1 MAKSY
6 GGISVDISGNYDN
19 RDIQKAIRDLKALDT
34 SAATSQKAFGGFDGV
49 ARAAGAAISGMAAA
63 AGALAIKLGVDGVQA
78 ALADQRAKEGLA
90 KTLDNLNLAHE
101 TSAVEAYID
110 TLQRS
115 SGVADDVLRPAYD
128 RLIRSIGNTDEAQK
142 ALQLTLDIAA
152 GTGRDAQQVAQA
164 LGRAYD
170 GSTTALGRLG
180 AGLDASILKSKDMD
194 VITKRL
200 SDTFGGQANV
210 AANTYQGRLNRLS
223 VAADELKEAFGYGLL
238 SNMDSVFNRTG
249 DATESMQG
257 LEGVLENAGQQ
268 IGYMVSGLN
277 LLIKRLQDLQTDTD
291 DTEESQ
297 FDLLGTLIKFGYIL
311 NPLTQGFYLFGESLL
326 TSGKDA
332 ETAADGITQA
342 RDSVISLM
350 LAQRASELTGRQMA
364 ASAYDSG
371 IARIAEARHTAR
383 LTELLGHVPGLYEE
397 VEEKSRSA
405 GSSSTKSLKDLREE
419 FEKTF
424 NQEADARIKTT
435 LETLKK
441 GLDDAQQK
449 FDQFRTGLSTSIFG
463 QLDPSQ
469 AVDTAK
475 ETGGSIVDAFVK
487 QAAGVQKFG
496 EQLQELLKTNLS
508 EEAFALVAQMS
519 AEKGT
524 LLASELL
531 GANGQYFIDN
541 FNKSVEAVKTVADL
555 VGQLAAEKWYQAGVD
570 SAQQTYDGFKA
581 NFGEGGPAYN
591 AMQRLMNRL
600 ADSMKRET
608 TITVTTINRQINEVF
623 DRFGG
628 PRAMGGPVSANTAY
642 MVGERGPE
650 LFIPDVPGAIVPN
663 HALGSSGGGGGIGG
677 GTINLTVNAGMG
689 TDGGEVGRQIVEALR
704 QYQRR
709 NGPVP
714 ITVA

>member
-19 RDIQKAIRDLKALDT
+19 KDIQKAIRDLKALDT
-34 SAATSQKAFGGFDGV
+34 SAGQTQGAFGRFDGV
-49 ARAAGAAISGMAAA
+49 AKAAGAAIAGMAAA

-90 KTLDNLNLAHE
+90 KTLENLNLAHD
-101 TSAVEAYID
+101 TAQVEAFID
-110 TLQRS
+110 SLQRS
-115 SGVADDVLRPAYD
+115 TGVADDALRPAYD
-128 RLIRSIGNTDEAQK
+128 RLVRSIGDTEQAQK
-142 ALQLTLDIAA
+142 ALQLTLDISA
-152 GTGRDAQQVAQA
+152 GTGRETEQVAMA
-164 LGRAYD
+164 LARAYD

-180 AGLDASILKSKDMD
+180 AGIDASILKSKDMD

-210 AANTYQGRLNRLS
+210 AADTYQGRLNRLS

-277 LLIKRLQDLQTDTD
+277 VLIKRLQDLQTDTG

-297 FDLLGTLIKFGYIL
+297 TNYLGLLIKFGYIL
-311 NPLTQGFYLFGESLL
+311 NPITSGFYRFGESLL
-326 TSGKDA
+326 ASGKDA
-332 ETAADGITQA
+332 EVAADGINQA

-383 LTELLGHVPGLYEE
+383 LTELLGHVPGQYEE
-397 VEEKSRSA
+397 VEKKSKSA
-405 GSSSTKSLKDLREE
+405 GSSATKSLKDLREE

-424 NQEADARIKTT
+424 NQEADTRIKTT
-435 LETLKK
+435 LDTLKK

-463 QLDPSQ
+463 QIDPSA
-469 AVDTAK
+469 AVDAAK
-475 ETGGSIVDAFVK
+475 ESGGSIVDAFVK

-541 FNKSVEAVKTVADL
+541 FNKSVESVKTVADL

-570 SAQQTYDGFKA
+570 SAQKTYEGFRD
-581 NFGEGGPAYN
+581 NFGPGGPAYN
-591 AMQRLMNRL
+591 ALQRAMDRL
-600 ADSMKRET
+600 ADSMRRET
-608 TITVTTINRQINEVF
+608 TITVTTINRTINEVF

-628 PRAMGGPVSANTAY
+628 GMAKGGPVSANTAY
-642 MVGERGPE
+642 VVGERGPE

-663 HALGSSGGGGGIGG
+663 HAIGSGGGSGIGG
-677 GTINLTVNAGMG
+677 STINLVVNAGMG
-689 TDGGEVGRQIVEALR
+689 TDGGDVGRQIVEALKR
-704 QYQRR
+704 YERR

-714 ITVA
+714 ITVT